1 MNSTMPPSAPS
12 SPRDLHPSCLLLLTW
27 MMPPGKLTPLEAT
40 EGADDR
46 QRMKEMWQAQ
56 YMAAA
61 HKAFEEEWER
71 QSNVSGSVAPSVQ
84 SYSPYTPQP
93 QPQPQQYQMPMPM
106 GYNYPPQFQ
115 MYPPQIAHHQQMPWA
130 PTPDHG
136 QSMYAYGPSTQSVYG
151 GEFGP
156 PSTGIPSY
164 RPMSMMGGFPASY
177 STTNLH
183 QYSPQQMPTSQSS
196 YFQSPPPQ
204 HQYTRSS
211 SSHDLTPPKKGL
223 INQIPSNSP
232 KGVNNRRSQLGIS
245 VINADDRERSE
256 QNRERERP
264 GQAQPPTS
272 WRRSTT
278 VPVMDREDHSAPR
291 RKRQS
296 SYLVN

>member
-1 MNSTMPPSAPS
+1 
-12 SPRDLHPSCLLLLTW
+12 
-27 MMPPGKLTPLEAT
+27 
-40 EGADDR
+40 
-46 QRMKEMWQAQ
+46 MKEMWQAQ

-106 GYNYPPQFQ
+106 PMGYNYPPQFQ
-115 MYPPQIAHHQQMPWA
+115 MYPPHVAHHQQMPWA
-130 PTPDHG
+130 PPADHG

-156 PSTGIPSY
+156 PSTGMPSPY

-204 HQYTRSS
+204 HSYTRSS

>member
-1 MNSTMPPSAPS
+1 
-12 SPRDLHPSCLLLLTW
+12 
-27 MMPPGKLTPLEAT
+27 
-40 EGADDR
+40 
-46 QRMKEMWQAQ
+46 MKEMWQAQ

-93 QPQPQQYQMPMPM
+93 QPQHQQHQHQQYQMPMPMPMPM

-115 MYPPQIAHHQQMPWA
+115 MYPPQHPGHHHQQQMPWA
-130 PTPDHG
+130 PPDHG
-136 QSMYAYGPSTQSVYG
+136 QSMYAYGPTTQSVYG

-156 PSTGIPSY
+156 PSAHSSPY

-177 STTNLH
+177 SATNLN
-183 QYSPQQMPTSQSS
+183 QYSPQPQPQQILTSQSS
-196 YFQSPPPQ
+196 YFNTPPPR
-204 HQYTRSS
+204 HQYTRSTS
-211 SSHDLTPPKKGL
+211 SNDLTPPKKGL

-245 VINADDRERSE
+245 VINADDREA
-256 QNRERERP
+256 RERGGVERERSERP
-264 GQAQPPTS
+264 GQMQPPTS

-278 VPVMDREDHSAPR
+278 VPVMDREDQSAPR